1 MYKMKIRYCLWFQ
14 GTVHVLYGFLHLSQ
28 SKEGIHHHLQLL
40 YQYKSHLNLIPLLH
54 VLHWH
59 QHVWS
64 EGNINCGER
73 NIQCGGNDYVEFSS
87 GDNCHGI
94 MNSCMFIDL
103 NSSIS
108 CCGDIG
114 LRDIAC
120 GEFCLGNRS
129 GVVKDLLRSWKG
141 YSYLR
146 VCLNTLDRA
155 RDIISPMHLLLLNQ

>member
-1 MYKMKIRYCLWFQ
+1 VIALEVGMRGVCGGDDDVQDEDPLLSLISGYSPCSLWLL
-14 GTVHVLYGFLHLSQ
+14 TSQ
-28 SKEGIHHHLQLL
+28 SKPRRNIPPPAAISVQESSQSYPATTCSPLTPTRV
-40 YQYKSHLNLIPLLH
+40 LNNIESKDL
-54 VLHWH
+54 
-59 QHVWS
+59 WS

-94 MNSCMFIDL
+94 INSCMFIDL

-114 LRDIAC
+114 LRGIAC

-129 GVVKDLLRSWKG
+129 GVVKDLLRSR
-141 YSYLR
+141 S
-146 VCLNTLDRA
+146 
-155 RDIISPMHLLLLNQ
+155 